1 MNTLKDTLTEA
12 MKDAMRAK
20 EKFRL
25 GVIRMALAEIKRVE
39 VDERITVDDARCL
52 AIIDKM
58 SKQRRDA
65 AKQFTD
71 GGRQDLADIELAEL
85 ELLKE
90 FLPAQLSEI
99 DIITLV
105 DQVIAATGAA
115 GPQGMGVV
123 MGQLKPQ
130 VQGRADM
137 QVVSKLVRSR
147 LVKS

>member
-1 MNTLKDTLTEA
+1 
-12 MKDAMRAK
+12 MKDAMRAR

-39 VDERITVDDARCL
+39 VDERIDIDDARCL

-85 ELLKE
+85 KLLKE
-90 FLPAQLSEI
+90 FLPAQLSET

-105 DQVIAATGAA
+105 DQVITATAAS
-115 GPQGMGVV
+115 GPQNMGIV

-130 VQGRADM
+130 LQGRADM
-137 QVVSKLVRSR
+137 QAVSKLVKSR
-147 LVKS
+147 LAKS

>member
-1 MNTLKDTLTEA
+1 MVTLKDTLTAA

-39 VDERITVDDARCL
+39 VDERIDVDDARCL

-85 ELLKE
+85 KLLKE
-90 FLPAQLSEI
+90 FLPAQLSETE
-99 DIITLV
+99 IISLV
-105 DQVIAATGAA
+105 DEVITTTDAS
-115 GPQGMGVV
+115 GPKGIGIV

-130 VQGRADM
+130 LQGRADM
-137 QVVSKLVRSR
+137 QAVS
-147 LVKS
+147 

>member
-1 MNTLKDTLTEA
+1 MSSLKNTLTEA

-25 GVIRMALAEIKRVE
+25 GVIRMALSEIKRIE
-39 VDERITVDDARCL
+39 VDERIDVDDARCL

-65 AKQFTD
+65 ASQFVD
-71 GGRQDLADIELAEL
+71 GGRQDLADIELAEV
-85 ELLKE
+85 EILKE
-90 FLPAQLSEI
+90 FLPAQLTEDEI
-99 DIITLV
+99 LSLIEQAIT
-105 DQVIAATGAA
+105 DTGAS
-115 GPQGMGVV
+115 GPQGMGQV

-137 QVVSKLVRSR
+137 QVISKLVKGR
-147 LVKS
+147 LG

>member
-1 MNTLKDTLTEA
+1 

-39 VDERITVDDARCL
+39 VDERIDVDDARCL

-85 ELLKE
+85 KLLKE
-90 FLPAQLSEI
+90 FLPAQLSETE
-99 DIITLV
+99 IISLV
-105 DQVIAATGAA
+105 DQVITTTDAS
-115 GPQGMGVV
+115 GPQGIGIV

-130 VQGRADM
+130 LQGRADM
-137 QVVSKLVRSR
+137 QVVSKLVKSR
-147 LVKS
+147 LG

>member
-1 MNTLKDTLTEA
+1 

-25 GVIRMALAEIKRVE
+25 GVVRMALAEIKRVE
-39 VDERITVDDARCL
+39 VDERIDVDDARCL
-52 AIIDKM
+52 TIIDKM

-71 GGRQDLADIELAEL
+71 GGRQDLADIELAEV

-90 FLPAQLSEI
+90 FLPAQLSETEIISLI
-99 DIITLV
+99 DQAITAT
-105 DQVIAATGAA
+105 AAS
-115 GPQGMGVV
+115 GPQGIGIV

-130 VQGRADM
+130 LQGRADM
-137 QVVSKLVRSR
+137 QAVSKLVRSR
-147 LVKS
+147 LG

>member
-1 MNTLKDTLTEA
+1 MSPLKNTLTEA

-39 VDERITVDDARCL
+39 VDERIDVDDARCL

-65 AKQFTD
+65 ANQFVD
-71 GGRQDLADIELAEL
+71 GGRQDLADNELAEV
-85 ELLKE
+85 EVLKE
-90 FLPAQLSEI
+90 FLPAQLSENEIIALI
-99 DIITLV
+99 DET
-105 DQVIAATGAA
+105 IATTSAS
-115 GPQGMGVV
+115 GPQGMGQV
-123 MGQLKPQ
+123 MGQLKSK

-137 QVVSKLVRSR
+137 QVISQ
-147 LVKS
+147 LVKERLS

>member
-1 MNTLKDTLTEA
+1 MSPLKNTLTEA

-39 VDERITVDDARCL
+39 VDERIDVDDVRCL

-65 AKQFTD
+65 ANQFVD
-71 GGRQDLADIELAEL
+71 GGRQDLADNELAEV
-85 ELLKE
+85 EVLKE
-90 FLPAQLSEI
+90 FLPAQLSENEIIALI
-99 DIITLV
+99 DET
-105 DQVIAATGAA
+105 IATTGAS
-115 GPQGMGVV
+115 GPQGMGQV
-123 MGQLKPQ
+123 MGQLKSK

-137 QVVSKLVRSR
+137 QVISQ
-147 LVKS
+147 LVKERLS

>member
-1 MNTLKDTLTEA
+1 MSPLKNSLTEA

-25 GVIRMALAEIKRVE
+25 GVIRMTLAEIKRVE
-39 VDERITVDDARCL
+39 VDERVDVDDARCL

-65 AKQFTD
+65 AKQFVD
-71 GGRQDLADIELAEL
+71 GGRQDLADNELAEV
-85 ELLKE
+85 EILKE
-90 FLPAQLSEI
+90 FLPAQLTDDEI
-99 DIITLV
+99 LSLIDQAIT
-105 DQVIAATGAA
+105 TMGAS
-115 GPQGMGVV
+115 GPQGMGQV

-137 QVVSKLVRSR
+137 QVISKLVKER
-147 LVKS
+147 LG

>member
-1 MNTLKDTLTEA
+1 MSPLKNTLTEA

-39 VDERITVDDARCL
+39 VDERIDVDDARCL

-65 AKQFTD
+65 ANQFVD
-71 GGRQDLADIELAEL
+71 GGRQDLADNELAEV
-85 ELLKE
+85 EVLKE
-90 FLPAQLSEI
+90 FLPAQLSEDEIIALI
-99 DIITLV
+99 DET
-105 DQVIAATGAA
+105 IATTGAS
-115 GPQGMGVV
+115 GPQGMGQV
-123 MGQLKPQ
+123 MGQLKSK

-137 QVVSKLVRSR
+137 QVISQ
-147 LVKS
+147 LVKERLS

>member
-1 MNTLKDTLTEA
+1 MSPLKNTLTEA

-39 VDERITVDDARCL
+39 VDERIDVDDARCL

-65 AKQFTD
+65 ANQFVD
-71 GGRQDLADIELAEL
+71 GGRQDLADNELAEV
-85 ELLKE
+85 EVLKE
-90 FLPAQLSEI
+90 FLPAQLSENEIIALI
-99 DIITLV
+99 DETIST
-105 DQVIAATGAA
+105 TGAS
-115 GPQGMGVV
+115 GPQGMGQV
-123 MGQLKPQ
+123 MGQLKSK

-137 QVVSKLVRSR
+137 QVISQ
-147 LVKS
+147 LVKERLS

>member
-1 MNTLKDTLTEA
+1 

-39 VDERITVDDARCL
+39 VDERIDVDDARCL
-52 AIIDKM
+52 VIIDKM

-85 ELLKE
+85 KLLKE
-90 FLPAQLSEI
+90 FLPAQLSETE
-99 DIITLV
+99 IISLV
-105 DQVIAATGAA
+105 DQVITTTDAS
-115 GPQGMGVV
+115 GPQGIGIV

-130 VQGRADM
+130 LQGRADM
-137 QVVSKLVRSR
+137 QVVSKLVKSR
-147 LVKS
+147 LG

>member
-1 MNTLKDTLTEA
+1 MSPLKNTLTEA

-39 VDERITVDDARCL
+39 VDERIDVDDARCL

-65 AKQFTD
+65 ANQFVD
-71 GGRQDLADIELAEL
+71 GGRQDLADNELAEV
-85 ELLKE
+85 EVLKE
-90 FLPAQLSEI
+90 FLPAQLSENEIIALI
-99 DIITLV
+99 DET
-105 DQVIAATGAA
+105 IATTGAS
-115 GPQGMGVV
+115 GPQGMGQV
-123 MGQLKPQ
+123 MGQLKSK

-137 QVVSKLVRSR
+137 QAISQLVRER
-147 LVKS
+147 LS

>member
-1 MNTLKDTLTEA
+1 MSSLKNTLTEA

-39 VDERITVDDARCL
+39 VDERIELDDARCL

-65 AKQFTD
+65 ANQFVD
-71 GGRQDLADIELAEL
+71 GGRQDLADIELAEV
-85 ELLKE
+85 EILKD
-90 FLPAQLSEI
+90 FLPAQLSKHEI
-99 DIITLV
+99 LSLI
-105 DQVIAATGAA
+105 DQAIADTDAS
-115 GPQGMGVV
+115 GPQGMGQV
-123 MGQLKPQ
+123 MGQLKPK

-137 QVVSKLVRSR
+137 QVVSN
-147 LVKS
+147 LVKDRLG